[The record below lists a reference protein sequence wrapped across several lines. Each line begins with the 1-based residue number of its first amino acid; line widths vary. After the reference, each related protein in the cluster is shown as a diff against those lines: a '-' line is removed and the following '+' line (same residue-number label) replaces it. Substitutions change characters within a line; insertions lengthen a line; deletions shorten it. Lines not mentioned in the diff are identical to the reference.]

1 VKSEPVDQTWT
12 ADREKE
18 SSTWLDI
25 TSPDALLDSDWLEHD
40 SAYRKDQVI
49 VTDAMGTLLC
59 DDSSS
64 EYKQMAAGASVNH
77 GWGHSS
83 CSWNNMP
90 AVYQMYELP

>member
-40 SAYRKDQVI
+40 SA
-49 VTDAMGTLLC
+49 
-59 DDSSS
+59 
-64 EYKQMAAGASVNH
+64 
-77 GWGHSS
+77 
-83 CSWNNMP
+83 
-90 AVYQMYELP
+90 